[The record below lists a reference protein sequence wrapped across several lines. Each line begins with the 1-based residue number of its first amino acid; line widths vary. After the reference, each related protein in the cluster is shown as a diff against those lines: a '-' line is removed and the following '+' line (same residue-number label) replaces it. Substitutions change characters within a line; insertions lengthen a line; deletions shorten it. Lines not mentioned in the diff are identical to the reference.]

1 MSKCTTN
8 CMTLFKNCKACFG
21 ECWMK
26 VLTGG
31 LWLVGFSLR
40 LTCHFLKNYWFLF
53 ADSFVYILPCFLHSA
68 FPLLILPNFFPF
80 LSQTHAHSRSH
91 SYVPLSLSDSYPRLF
106 PLSVNFCLAISLPI
120 TSTVHVC
127 VLACASMCK
136 HVSGLPWGGLVFLAH
151 PRVLHSYPRPLYL
164 STFSFHFVY
173 LRKVIGGLL
182 NSLLVSLSYFR
193 EFGCVGRPEDGPWSL
208 RAAKDSCFVNS
219 ERH

>member
-1 MSKCTTN
+1 M
-8 CMTLFKNCKACFG
+8 
-21 ECWMK
+21 
-26 VLTGG
+26 
-31 LWLVGFSLR
+31 
-40 LTCHFLKNYWFLF
+40 
-53 ADSFVYILPCFLHSA
+53 YILPSFLHSA
-68 FPLLILPNFFPF
+68 FPLRILPNFFPF

-106 PLSVNFCLAISLPI
+106 PLSVNFCLAIFLPI
-120 TSTVHVC
+120 TSRVHLC
-127 VLACASMCK
+127 VLACVSMCK

-164 STFSFHFVY
+164 STFSLHFVY

-182 NSLLVSLSYFR
+182 NSLLVSLSCFR

-219 ERH
+219 SWESSLLDHCFVCCASFWAELLFWLFKAL

>member
-1 MSKCTTN
+1 M
-8 CMTLFKNCKACFG
+8 
-21 ECWMK
+21 
-26 VLTGG
+26 
-31 LWLVGFSLR
+31 
-40 LTCHFLKNYWFLF
+40 
-53 ADSFVYILPCFLHSA
+53 YILPSFLHSA

-106 PLSVNFCLAISLPI
+106 PLLPQCMCVFLHVRLCVSMWVASLEE
-120 TSTVHVC
+120 
-127 VLACASMCK
+127 
-136 HVSGLPWGGLVFLAH
+136 GLFFLAH

-164 STFSFHFVY
+164 STFSLHFVY

-182 NSLLVSLSYFR
+182 NSPLVSLSCFR